1 MIILEDKN
9 QKKGKH
15 EAKNRYFTESGIEV
29 IQQRL
34 PVGDYVLMNDKIK
47 DVFARKEKRGNP
59 VKMMD
64 LLGTYDICIDS
75 KNSIQELC
83 GDICGKSHDRF
94 RDELILA
101 QNNGI
106 KLVILVESDPEVILR
121 GKTMQVTS
129 PAIKELKDLHQWVNP
144 RLFIRR
150 GGKQLY
156 PKATKGVSLMKA
168 CFTLQKKYGCEILF
182 TESKNSGQRIVE
194 ILTGKENR
202 DGRTVEETQ

>member
-1 MIILEDKN
+1 MIILADKN

-15 EAKNRYFTESGIEV
+15 ETKNKYFADNGIE
-29 IQQRL
+29 IIEQRL

-47 DVFARKEKRGNP
+47 DVFTRKEKRGNP

-64 LLGTYDICIDS
+64 LLGTYNICIDT

-83 GDICGKSHDRF
+83 GDVCGKQHDRF

-106 KLVILVESDPEVILR
+106 KLVILVENDVEEVFHQKQI
-121 GKTMQVTS
+121 VN
-129 PAIKELKDLHQWVNP
+129 PVIKELKDLHKWVNP

-156 PKATKGVSLMKA
+156 PRATKGVTLMKA
-168 CFTLQKKYGCEILF
+168 CFTIQKKYGCEILF
-182 TESKNSGQRIVE
+182 TESKMAGQRIVE
-194 ILTGKENR
+194 ILTGKESG
-202 DGRTVEETQ
+202 DETD

>member
-1 MIILEDKN
+1 MIILADKN

-15 EAKNRYFTESGIEV
+15 EVKNKWFADNGIEV
-29 IQQRL
+29 IEQRL

-64 LLGTYDICIDS
+64 LLGTYDICVDT

-83 GDICGKSHDRF
+83 GDVCGKQHDRF

-106 KLVILVESDPEVILR
+106 KLVILVENDVEEVFHQKQI
-121 GKTMQVTS
+121 VN
-129 PAIKELKDLHQWVNP
+129 PVIKELKDLHQWVNP

-156 PKATKGVSLMKA
+156 PRATRGITLQKA
-168 CFTLQKKYGCEILF
+168 CHTLQKKYGCEILF
-182 TESKNSGQRIVE
+182 TESKMAGRRIVE
-194 ILTGKENR
+194 ILSGKEN
-202 DGRTVEETQ
+202 GNES